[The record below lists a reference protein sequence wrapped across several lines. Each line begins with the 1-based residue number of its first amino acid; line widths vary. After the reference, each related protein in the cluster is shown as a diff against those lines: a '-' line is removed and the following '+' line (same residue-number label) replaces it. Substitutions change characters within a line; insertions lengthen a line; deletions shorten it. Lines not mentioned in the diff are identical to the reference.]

1 MSVPSPREFSRDGKF
16 FAFINSQGKFVV
28 YEVETGRVCQEY
40 IPNLHLNVPCTCFAW
55 IEIGSGGGQSAKKKK
70 KRASRG
76 DESVQTF
83 IAFGTSSGTVALY
96 GLASSKI
103 ERTFKGAGHSG
114 PITAICAETGED
126 ELYTAGADGKV
137 IEWSLS
143 QCEQKK
149 VYNVGFEKLTCL
161 AVVSKGETLLTGA
174 RQLKLWN
181 MQSEE
186 VGKSFV
192 GHTSNVARI
201 EKIVGNDDKVY
212 FLTSS
217 INDRNVSL
225 WSLEGDGRSAVG
237 IFSMDDAPEYISTR
251 MVNSKLHLVTVSK
264 SGMAH
269 YYIKNLEKISG
280 NKPIK
285 ANHTYEVALD
295 TTGSGSKAVDRLPI
309 YTASVAFSPNQEQ
322 LLVGYGTEINIKF
335 EQMAIQKDVKQ
346 NVIIREQTAFS
357 KRKEDKTL
365 KSKTPTVDNATAE
378 FLNPVNASRK
388 SLKTLEIPM
397 EARLENLTLA
407 ASDST
412 AKGKDGQKNMAHL
425 LIQGLHSKDA
435 AILRNVFS
443 RNDPDVIART
453 AERIPAQYV
462 SVLLDEISGL
472 MQKKTVHVATA
483 ICWLKA
489 LIHSHASQLMALGS
503 ENLLSN
509 FGTCLGIIE
518 YRVEHAN
525 SLSKLSGRLDLLVSQ
540 IDRNEQLTGNPDT
553 EQVLVYQEEDD
564 SDVDSVL
571 GKGVGSTGASSVE
584 DFDGDMEEENEDED
598 AMAGSF
604 VRLRNGSVPD
614 QEASDGDE
622 EVNGEESSGDEDE
635 EEEEDGDEEMD
646 VSD

>member
-1 MSVPSPREFSRDGKF
+1 MAVPNPREFSQDGKY

-28 YEVETGRVCQEY
+28 YEVEAGRVCQEY
-40 IPNLHLNVPCTCFAW
+40 IPNLHLNVPCTCFTW
-55 IEIGSGGGQSAKKKK
+55 VEIGSGGGLSAKKKK
-70 KRASRG
+70 KRASSG
-76 DESVQTF
+76 SGSQQTF
-83 IAFGTSSGTVALY
+83 VAFGTSSGTVALY

-103 ERTFKGAGHSG
+103 EKTFKGAGHSG
-114 PITAICAETGED
+114 PITAICAEVGAD
-126 ELYTAGADGKV
+126 SLYTAGADGKV

-149 VYNVGFEKLTCL
+149 AHNVGVEKLTCL
-161 AVVSKGETLLTGA
+161 AVVDKGETILTGA
-174 RQLKLWN
+174 RQLKLWD
-181 MQSEE
+181 MQQEE
-186 VGKSFV
+186 VSKSFV
-192 GHTSNVARI
+192 GHTSNTVRAERVFGSD
-201 EKIVGNDDKVY
+201 EKVY
-212 FLTSS
+212 VLTTSVH
-217 INDRNVSL
+217 DRHVSL
-225 WSLEGDGRSAVG
+225 WSMEGDGRSPVG
-237 IFSMDDAPEYISTR
+237 IFTMDDAPEYISTR
-251 MVNSKLHLVTVSK
+251 MLDSKLHLVTVSK
-264 SGMAH
+264 SGMAY
-269 YYIKNLEKISG
+269 YYIKSLDKISV

-295 TTGSGSKAVDRLPI
+295 TAGSGSKAVDRLPI
-309 YTASVAFSPNQEQ
+309 YTASIEFSPNQEQ
-322 LLVGYGTEINIKF
+322 LLVGYGTEINLKF
-335 EQMAIQKDVKQ
+335 EQITIEKDIKQ
-346 NVIIREQTAFS
+346 NVIIREQKSIS
-357 KRKEDKTL
+357 KRSEDKLL
-365 KSKTPTVDNATAE
+365 KTKTPTVDNATAE

-397 EARLENLTLA
+397 EARLENLALA
-407 ASDST
+407 SSDSSPR
-412 AKGKDGQKNMAHL
+412 GKEAQKNMAHL

-453 AERIPAQYV
+453 AERVPAQYV

-540 IDRNEQLTGNPDT
+540 IDRSDQLTGTADT
-553 EQVLVYQEEDD
+553 EQALVYQEEDD

-571 GKGVGSTGASSVE
+571 GKGVESSVE
-584 DFDGDMEEENEDED
+584 DFDGDMDEENEDED
-598 AMAGSF
+598 VTAGSF
-604 VRLRNGSVPD
+604 VRLRNGSIPD
-614 QEASDGDE
+614 EDTENSEVDE
-622 EVNGEESSGDEDE
+622 QVNGVQEEESSDDV
-635 EEEEDGDEEMD
+635 EEEEDDDEEMD